1 MRYISTRG
9 NADIKNFKEVVTSG
23 LASDGGLYVPEF
35 IPEFSPEKINSLK
48 SLSYNDLAF
57 EIFKPFVDG
66 EIADADIKQIISKSY
81 KNFRVENVIKN
92 IKLEDDLYVMELFH
106 GPTLAFKDVA
116 LQFLGNLQDFLLSQQ
131 KRDLVIIGA
140 TSGDTGSAAIEG
152 IKNCKHVKLFML
164 HPHNRVSEI
173 QRYQMTTVVSDNIFN
188 IAMEG
193 SFDDCQDMVKDMF
206 KDQSFMHGIELS
218 AVNSINWARILA
230 QIVYYFKTYFEVAK
244 NNEAVSFSVPSG
256 NFGDVLAG
264 YLAKKMGLNI
274 DKLIVATNKND
285 ILHRFLTANDYS
297 KQGVSPSVA
306 PSMDIQIS
314 SNLER
319 LLFFE
324 YNGNASEISKLMDNF
339 KIEGKMKV
347 SENVFKNISESF
359 LSLPANDEEIKLE
372 INRVKNTYDYIVC
385 PHTATGTMAAEKY
398 RNIGKIVILATA
410 SAAKFPDVVKEASG
424 VYPKL
429 PEHLKDL
436 LSREEKYT
444 KMPNDINKIKEFIYN
459 NSHSV
464 ISSEA

>member
-1 MRYISTRG
+1 MKYISTRG
-9 NADIKNFKEVVTSG
+9 KADIKNFREVVTSG
-23 LASDGGLYVPEF
+23 LASDGGLYVPEI
-35 IPEFSPEKINSLK
+35 IPVFSSEKINSLK
-48 SLSYNDLAF
+48 NLSYNELAF

-66 EIADADIKQIISKSY
+66 EISDEDIKKLIDKSY
-81 KNFRVENVIKN
+81 KKFRVDEVIKN
-92 IKLEDDLYVMELFH
+92 IKLEDGLYVMELFH

-131 KRDLVIIGA
+131 NRDIVIIGA

-152 IKNCKHVKLFML
+152 IKDCKHVKLFML
-164 HPHNRVSEI
+164 HPHNRVSKI

-193 SFDDCQDMVKDMF
+193 SFDDCQEMVKDMF

-230 QIVYYFKTYFEVAK
+230 QIVYYFKAYFEIAK
-244 NNEAVSFSVPSG
+244 DNQPVSFSVPSG

-297 KQGVSPSVA
+297 KKGVSPSVA

-324 YNGNASEISKLMDNF
+324 YGFNAEEISKLMDNF
-339 KIEGKMKV
+339 KNSGAMKIDD
-347 SENVFKNISESF
+347 NIFKNITKTF
-359 LSLPANDEEIKLE
+359 LSFSANDFQIGEEIK
-372 INRVKNTYDYIVC
+372 RMHNTYDYVVC
-385 PHTATGTMAAEKY
+385 PHTATGTEAAEKY
-398 RNIGKIVILATA
+398 KHIGDIVVLATA
-410 SAAKFPDVVKEASG
+410 HPAKFPDVVMQSINIHPA
-424 VYPKL
+424 L

-436 LSREEKYT
+436 LSQDEKYIT
-444 KMPNDINKIKEFIYN
+444 MPNDISKIKDFIYS
-459 NSHSV
+459 NSK
-464 ISSEA
+464 